1 METFRFRGLD
11 DEQTLDPS
19 SLDFTKPLPNGNH
32 DNFLD
37 DPDAANS
44 FIFHEPYQEESLS
57 DSSSSK
63 RASSEASSKT
73 GPLDSSMMND
83 IAMDDGASH
92 NAFSN
97 DQLFETPNHQTFG
110 TPPLEMDST
119 FDEDEFMNQSFDFA
133 RASSSP
139 SDVPKPQLVAN
150 GRAAKPRSHLKSR
163 SQNSFKISSREV
175 SPHSTTFASNA
186 SSPNGQM
193 DFHDAR
199 QMLMHQ
205 ANGAPAWPHHLNPTA
220 ANHMPHAFAANT
232 AAANQAMVLAQFPT
246 FIPVPQGLDVLSN
259 QPFLT
264 FDREGMPPKTRVET
278 QIHLK
283 TVFPRLPPGVAKLHL
298 PKHTVSKPKLW
309 SKVPYVPSPDTLDL
323 HTMLVCTSAMENEEM
338 RMRAL
343 KKAREGP
350 NSGFND
356 VRPEKEVDEDK
367 PLNGGEVWICS
378 NCIDR
383 ERKRSERKKV
393 KKPDEEGIWKAEE
406 WRRVVVFNT
415 HEIREFPKPDPVTG
429 YTTIEL
435 PMRIACYCRHQQEK
449 VGFQVVFTIR
459 DHLGRVLAQE
469 LTPSIMI
476 TDDHKNH
483 LPPPGPLPSTTQIS
497 SRASQSSAST
507 KSVGPAKPQLGA
519 DLQATP
525 NSVAQPTPFRSS
537 QSVTDLSRLQAGPP
551 PAARRMPN
559 SRPTA
564 TPRGSLS
571 RPASPS
577 NLSAPHAKKRK
588 SSAGKLPV
596 SMAMTPLDTATTAS
610 PPSQLSAA
618 PSTAT
623 SPFAQGALSFPNQ
636 DSMFTG
642 GSPSANGNLFGTAP
656 STPNM
661 EDQSFFSPNAS
672 VSINADNLALRHR
685 FSTATGS
692 THPSRASSPN
702 SFNTALNAAALQS
715 QFAQMLPNG
724 ATAASLAAMS
734 SLGNNLLGTH
744 PLPTITKVTPSEGS
758 KLGGYEVTILGTG
771 FHRALEVMFG
781 DQKATATYFWADNIL
796 ICIVPPSPVPGEV
809 VVTFPQHQ
817 TGVQSMINPQ
827 KFKYLDDDE
836 DKLLRSA
843 MEVLARKMN
852 GNLGD
857 VKDFAMRVLNYRG
870 LPPNA
875 GASGGGS
882 SGQGYNNASSGS
894 SSTPYDVEAQL
905 MKCLELIDLDDSPYK
920 AQWDYKISS
929 GHTMLHLACSLGFHR
944 FAAGLV
950 ARGAKVDALDNG
962 GFSPMHI
969 AAMNNHPEIVRRLL
983 LAGAD
988 PTLKSKQGLTPADVA
1003 ESEDII
1009 SDLRRVARRT
1019 KRRSVGSLRSAASSS
1034 TSLRSLWGQ
1043 DQSCPDLRSLG
1054 SATHIDYE
1062 DDSAEYSSFDSS
1074 GSDEEA
1080 AGQGDVDVD
1089 DDDVLQMRRSSIPAT
1104 TRPHAHLSRT
1114 NTHVS
1119 HVSKQDDE
1127 EIAEVPA
1134 SPNAAAAAFKQFQ
1147 QAMTLYMQNLPQLPH
1162 IPQIPQMPQIPA
1174 FSGMGPQ
1181 ADNQASIYYAQF
1193 MRRITALVPGMSGQR
1208 PGTPDS
1214 DTAPPSYEDLYP
1226 SQDGDRKARSAEE
1239 ARAMQPTDI
1248 KTADVEEETSTEGQE
1263 EAEDVAD
1270 ADKEPEVLKIGR
1282 KNAITKEQ
1290 QLDILRAHEAKLKR
1304 LSSDRNLFMIW
1315 IPLLVSVLCAL
1326 LYGRFPGIFSFVGN
1340 LILSLFKVTHPAQAD
1355 APSIATA
1362 GTERIVE
1369 VL

>member
-1 METFRFRGLD
+1 ME
-11 DEQTLDPS
+11 S
-19 SLDFTKPLPNGNH
+19 
-32 DNFLD
+32 
-37 DPDAANS
+37 A
-44 FIFHEPYQEESLS
+44 
-57 DSSSSK
+57 
-63 RASSEASSKT
+63 
-73 GPLDSSMMND
+73 
-83 IAMDDGASH
+83 
-92 NAFSN
+92 
-97 DQLFETPNHQTFG
+97 
-110 TPPLEMDST
+110 

-139 SDVPKPQLVAN
+139 SEVPKTQLVAN
-150 GRAAKPRSHLKSR
+150 GRSSKSRPHHKSR
-163 SQNSFKISSREV
+163 SQHSFKISSREV
-175 SPHSTTFASNA
+175 SPHSNAFASNA

-193 DFHDAR
+193 DFHDPR
-199 QMLMHQ
+199 QMMMHHQ
-205 ANGAPAWPHHLNPTA
+205 ANGAPTWPHHLSPAT
-220 ANHMPHAFAANT
+220 ANHLSHAFATNPV
-232 AAANQAMVLAQFPT
+232 AASQAMVLAQFPT
-246 FIPVPQGLDVLSN
+246 FMSVPQGALDVLGAN

-283 TVFPRLPPGVAKLHL
+283 TVFSRLPPGVAKLHL

-309 SKVPYVPSPDTLDL
+309 SKVSYVPSPDTLDL
-323 HTMLVCTSAMENEEM
+323 HTMLVCTSAMENDEM
-338 RMRAL
+338 RMRAM
-343 KKAREGP
+343 KRAREGP

-356 VRPEKEVDEDK
+356 AKPEKETDDDK
-367 PLNGGEVWICS
+367 PLNGGEVWICT

-429 YTTIEL
+429 ATVIEL

-449 VGFQVVFTIR
+449 MGFQVIFTIR

-469 LTPSIMI
+469 LTP
-476 TDDHKNH
+476 
-483 LPPPGPLPSTTQIS
+483 TQIS
-497 SRASQSSAST
+497 SRASQNPSANGIGALASAKST
-507 KSVGPAKPQLGA
+507 LGS
-519 DLQATP
+519 DLQPAS
-525 NSVAQPTPFRSS
+525 NGMAQPTPFRSS
-537 QSVTDLSRLQAGPP
+537 QSVTDLGRMQTGPP
-551 PAARRMPN
+551 PTARRMPN
-559 SRPTA
+559 TRPSA
-564 TPRGSLS
+564 APRGPLS

-577 NLSAPHAKKRK
+577 SLSAPHAKKRK
-588 SSAGKLPV
+588 SSTGKLPV
-596 SMAMTPLDTATTAS
+596 SMAMTPLDTAITAE
-610 PPSQLSAA
+610 
-618 PSTAT
+618 
-623 SPFAQGALSFPNQ
+623 PFGERQP
-636 DSMFTG
+636 
-642 GSPSANGNLFGTAP
+642 FGTAP

-672 VSINADNLALRHR
+672 VGVNAETLALRHR
-685 FSTATGS
+685 FSTATAS
-692 THPSRASSPN
+692 THASRASSPN
-702 SFNTALNAAALQS
+702 SFNNALNAAAMQS

-724 ATAASLAAMS
+724 ANLAAMT
-734 SLGNNLLGTH
+734 SLGDALRRL
-744 PLPTITKVTPSEGS
+744 

-796 ICIVPPSPVPGEV
+796 ICI
-809 VVTFPQHQ
+809 HQ

-875 GASGGGS
+875 GANGGGS
-882 SGQGYNNASSGS
+882 SGSGYTNASSGS
-894 SSTPYDVEAQL
+894 ASAPYDVETQL

-969 AAMNNHPEIVRRLL
+969 AAMSNHPEIVRRLL

-988 PTLKSKQGLTPADVA
+988 PTLKSKRGLTPADVA

-1019 KRRSVGSLRSAASSS
+1019 KSRSVGSLRSAASSS

-1043 DQSCPDLRSLG
+1043 DQSCPDLRALG
-1054 SATHIDYE
+1054 AAHAEYD

-1074 GSDEEA
+1074 GSDEDAAVESDREA
-1080 AGQGDVDVD
+1080 DEE
-1089 DDDVLQMRRSSIPAT
+1089 DVLQMRRSSILGVA
-1104 TRPHAHLSRT
+1104 RPRGYLSRT
-1114 NTHVS
+1114 NTHMS
-1119 HVSKQDDE
+1119 HISQPDE

-1134 SPNAAAAAFKQFQ
+1134 SPNAAAAAFRQFQ
-1147 QAMTLYMQNLPQLPH
+1147 QAMTVYMQNLPQLPH
-1162 IPQIPQMPQIPA
+1162 MPQIPQMPQMPQMPA
-1174 FSGMGPQ
+1174 FPGMGPQ

-1193 MRRITALVPGMSGQR
+1193 MRRLAALVPGMSGQR

-1214 DTAPPSYEDLYP
+1214 ETLPPSYEDLYP
-1226 SQDGDRKARSAEE
+1226 SQEGDRKARSAEE
-1239 ARAMQPTDI
+1239 ALAMQPTHL
-1248 KTADVEEETSTEGQE
+1248 KTAQAETEDAKAPEAAQEQEEEE
-1263 EAEDVAD
+1263 EEEEVAD
-1270 ADKEPEVLKIGR
+1270 EEPGVLKIGR

-1304 LSSDRNLFMIW
+1304 LSSDKNLFIIW
-1315 IPLLVSVLCAL
+1315 IPLLVSMLCVL
-1326 LYGRFPGIFSFVGN
+1326 LYGRFPDYNRTRKIG
-1340 LILSLFKVTHPAQAD
+1340 L
-1355 APSIATA
+1355 
-1362 GTERIVE
+1362 
-1369 VL
+1369 

>member
-1 METFRFRGLD
+1 
-11 DEQTLDPS
+11 
-19 SLDFTKPLPNGNH
+19 
-32 DNFLD
+32 
-37 DPDAANS
+37 
-44 FIFHEPYQEESLS
+44 
-57 DSSSSK
+57 
-63 RASSEASSKT
+63 
-73 GPLDSSMMND
+73 MM
-83 IAMDDGASH
+83 H
-92 NAFSN
+92 
-97 DQLFETPNHQTFG
+97 
-110 TPPLEMDST
+110 
-119 FDEDEFMNQSFDFA
+119 
-133 RASSSP
+133 
-139 SDVPKPQLVAN
+139 
-150 GRAAKPRSHLKSR
+150 
-163 SQNSFKISSREV
+163 
-175 SPHSTTFASNA
+175 
-186 SSPNGQM
+186 
-193 DFHDAR
+193 
-199 QMLMHQ
+199 HQ
-205 ANGAPAWPHHLNPTA
+205 ANGAPAWPHHLSPAT
-220 ANHMPHAFAANT
+220 ANHLSHAFATNPV
-232 AAANQAMVLAQFPT
+232 AASQAMVLAQFPN
-246 FIPVPQGLDVLSN
+246 FMSVPQGALDVLGPN

-283 TVFPRLPPGVAKLHL
+283 TVFSRLPPGVAKLHL

-309 SKVPYVPSPDTLDL
+309 SKVSYVSSPDTLEL
-323 HTMLVCTSAMENEEM
+323 HTMLVCTSAMENDEM
-338 RMRAL
+338 RMRAM
-343 KKAREGP
+343 KRAREGP

-356 VRPEKEVDEDK
+356 AKPEKETDDDK
-367 PLNGGEVWICS
+367 PLNGGEVWICT

-429 YTTIEL
+429 ATVIEL

-449 VGFQVVFTIR
+449 MGFQVIFTIR

-483 LPPPGPLPSTTQIS
+483 LPPPGPSPSSTQIS
-497 SRASQSSAST
+497 SRASQNPSANGIGALASAKST
-507 KSVGPAKPQLGA
+507 LGS
-519 DLQATP
+519 DLQPAS
-525 NSVAQPTPFRSS
+525 NGVAQPTPFRSS
-537 QSVTDLSRLQAGPP
+537 QSVTDLGRMQTGPP
-551 PAARRMPN
+551 PTARRMPN
-559 SRPTA
+559 TRPSA
-564 TPRGSLS
+564 APRGPLS

-577 NLSAPHAKKRK
+577 SLSAPHAKKRK
-588 SSAGKLPV
+588 SSTGKLPV
-596 SMAMTPLDTATTAS
+596 SMAMTPLDTAITAS

-623 SPFAQGALSFPNQ
+623 SPFAQAALAFPNQ
-636 DSMFTG
+636 ESMFAG

-661 EDQSFFSPNAS
+661 EDQAFFSPNAS
-672 VSINADNLALRHR
+672 VGVNAETLALRHR
-685 FSTATGS
+685 FSTATAS
-692 THPSRASSPN
+692 THASRASSPN
-702 SFNTALNAAALQS
+702 SFNNALNAAAMQS

-724 ATAASLAAMS
+724 ANLAAMT
-734 SLGNNLLGTH
+734 SLGNNLLNTQP

-771 FHRALEVMFG
+771 FHRALEVVFG

-796 ICIVPPSPVPGEV
+796 ICIVPPCPVPGEV

-875 GASGGGS
+875 GANGGGS
-882 SGQGYNNASSGS
+882 SGSGYTNASSGS
-894 SSTPYDVEAQL
+894 AGAPYDVETQL

-969 AAMNNHPEIVRRLL
+969 AAMSNHPEIVRRLL

-988 PTLKSKQGLTPADVA
+988 PTLKSKRGLTPADVA

-1019 KRRSVGSLRSAASSS
+1019 KSRSVGSLRSAASSS

-1043 DQSCPDLRSLG
+1043 DQSCPDLRALG
-1054 SATHIDYE
+1054 AAHAEYD

-1074 GSDEEA
+1074 GSDEDAAVESDREA
-1080 AGQGDVDVD
+1080 DEE
-1089 DDDVLQMRRSSIPAT
+1089 DVLQMRRSSILGA
-1104 TRPHAHLSRT
+1104 TRPRGYLSRT
-1114 NTHVS
+1114 NTHMS
-1119 HVSKQDDE
+1119 HISQPDE

-1134 SPNAAAAAFKQFQ
+1134 SPNAAAAAFRQFQ
-1147 QAMTLYMQNLPQLPH
+1147 QAMTVYMQNLPQLPH
-1162 IPQIPQMPQIPA
+1162 MPQIPQMPQMPQMPA
-1174 FSGMGPQ
+1174 FPGMGPQ

-1193 MRRITALVPGMSGQR
+1193 MRRLAALVPGMSGQR

-1214 DTAPPSYEDLYP
+1214 ETLPPSYEDLYP
-1226 SQDGDRKARSAEE
+1226 SQEGDRKARSAEE
-1239 ARAMQPTDI
+1239 ALAMQPAHLKAAQAETEDA
-1248 KTADVEEETSTEGQE
+1248 KATEASQEQEEEE
-1263 EAEDVAD
+1263 EEEEVAD
-1270 ADKEPEVLKIGR
+1270 EEPGVLKIGR

-1304 LSSDRNLFMIW
+1304 LSSDKNLFIIW
-1315 IPLLVSVLCAL
+1315 VSHKPHTVLK
-1326 LYGRFPGIFSFVGN
+1326 R
-1340 LILSLFKVTHPAQAD
+1340 SLAECRLKA
-1355 APSIATA
+1355 
-1362 GTERIVE
+1362 
-1369 VL
+1369 